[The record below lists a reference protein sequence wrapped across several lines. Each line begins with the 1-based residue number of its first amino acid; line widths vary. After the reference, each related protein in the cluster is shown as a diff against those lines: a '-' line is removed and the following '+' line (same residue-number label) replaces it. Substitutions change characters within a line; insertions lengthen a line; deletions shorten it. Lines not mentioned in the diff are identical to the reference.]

1 MVVHVSIANTAKLD
15 GRRFET
21 LVENLHQRR
30 RARARV
36 RTRTRVKARAETR
49 MLKIPILPIRHRQK
63 PMPKVKLKINSSMR
77 RDCARLRIPALQ
89 TMHRRLP
96 ILPILWIRTYRMQS
110 YQATFPTILD
120 FSMGEFD
127 WSAPESAEALTTFE
141 VGCDIGSQTFVDNL
155 MAITSSPDS
164 LESMGQLSANPTY
177 FAAVA
182 QTEKLFSPPATASL
196 AAKTMPHEL
205 QLSSPK
211 ELVNKSSQSPNTTPS
226 RACDL
231 SLYCQSPSRCTL
243 QCHAILNMH
252 LSDLSAMRAKEPR
265 ATLDVLLDLDGRIG
279 QARDKVLS
287 CPICLASPACAQ
299 TIMLISIVVENLLA
313 LFESSCASPDADELE
328 SGQQQHDSGYGR
340 LDAGLTDAS
349 LDSESSKCWMRTRH
363 SLPYTKGQL
372 TVGTIHID
380 ESVKVGFS
388 RWLIRL
394 YLERQIAVVKELNLL
409 LAREISAR
417 ENVIFKVTV
426 ELLLDIERRLE
437 YFVGFIMMI
446 AGPG

>member
-1 MVVHVSIANTAKLD
+1 MVVHVSIANTARLD

-30 RARARV
+30 RARAR
-36 RTRTRVKARAETR
+36 ARAQAKAHAETQTEDQQQHEKGLCSPSHSSLSDDASAFADLTNL
-49 MLKIPILPIRHRQK
+49 MDQNIPDAEL
-63 PMPKVKLKINSSMR
+63 SSN
-77 RDCARLRIPALQ
+77 
-89 TMHRRLP
+89 
-96 ILPILWIRTYRMQS
+96 
-110 YQATFPTILD
+110 FPDYLD

-155 MAITSSPDS
+155 LAITSSPDS

-182 QTEKLFSPPATASL
+182 QTEQLFSPPATASL

-252 LSDLSAMRAKEPR
+252 LSDLSAMRAKVPR

-287 CPICLASPACAQ
+287 CPICLASPASAQ

-349 LDSESSKCWMRTRH
+349 LDSKSSKCWMRTRH
-363 SLPYTKGQL
+363 SLPYTRGQL

-409 LAREISAR
+409 LAREIGAR
-417 ENVIFKVTV
+417 ENVIFKMTV

-437 YFVGFIMMI
+437 YFVGFITMI